1 MVALPGFFSKVNPSG
16 LPTRQA
22 ANPRTA
28 SDPEAVIGSYPCFR
42 VPKQHRTSVF
52 CPPSGYLVRTVDAR
66 ETKGIPVKAVTWQG
80 RMDIRVEE
88 VPDPRIE
95 EPTDAIVRITTTGL
109 CGSDLHLY
117 DPLTPFMT
125 PGDIVG
131 HEPMGIVEEVGPE
144 VTELRV
150 GDRVVVPFN
159 VSCGSCWMCQR
170 NLYSQCETT
179 QNRDHG
185 TGASLFGYSKL
196 YGQVPGGQAE
206 LMRVPFADF
215 LPVKVPE
222 GPIDDRFVFLSDVLP
237 TAWQGVEY
245 AAVPEGGTLLVL
257 GAGPIGDMAARIAM
271 HRGHRVIVVD
281 RVPER
286 LHRVAA
292 RGAEAVDL
300 GAVDDVPAQIRE
312 LTGGRGADSVIDAV
326 GMEAHGSPVAEA
338 AQKALALLPK
348 KVQGAV
354 MTRAGVDRLEALYVA
369 IESVRRGG
377 TISISGVYGGA
388 ADPLP
393 MMQLFDKQL
402 QLRMGQANVR
412 AWTDDILEL
421 LGDDT
426 DHLGVEGFAT
436 HHLPLSQA
444 PEAYK
449 KFRSKDDGMIKVV
462 FQP

>member
-1 MVALPGFFSKVNPSG
+1 
-16 LPTRQA
+16 
-22 ANPRTA
+22 
-28 SDPEAVIGSYPCFR
+28 
-42 VPKQHRTSVF
+42 
-52 CPPSGYLVRTVDAR
+52 
-66 ETKGIPVKAVTWQG
+66 VKAVTWQG
-80 RMDIRVEE
+80 REDMRVEE
-88 VPDPRIE
+88 VPDPTIQ

-125 PGDIVG
+125 PGDVVG
-131 HEPMGIVEEVGPE
+131 HEPMGIVEEVGAE
-144 VTELRV
+144 VRDLRP

-159 VSCGSCWMCQR
+159 VSCGSCWMCER
-170 NLYSQCETT
+170 HLYSQCETT
-179 QNRDHG
+179 QNREHG

-206 LMRVPFADF
+206 MMRVPFADF
-215 LPVKVPE
+215 LPVQVPE
-222 GPIDDRFVFLSDVLP
+222 GPPDERFVYLSDVLP

-245 AAVPEGGTLLVL
+245 AALPDDGVLLVL

-281 RVPER
+281 QVPER
-286 LHRVAA
+286 LERVAA
-292 RGAEAVDL
+292 RGAETLDL
-300 GAVDDVPAQIRE
+300 SAVDDIPDAVRE

-326 GMEAHGSPVAEA
+326 GMEAHGSPMAEA
-338 AQKALALLPK
+338 AQKSLRMLPK

-354 MTRAGVDRLEALYVA
+354 MTNAGVDRLEALYLA

-377 TISISGVYGGA
+377 TVSISGVYGGA

-412 AWTDDILEL
+412 AWTDDILKL
-421 LGDDT
+421 LGEDT
-426 DHLGVEGFAT
+426 DHLGVEGFHT
-436 HHLPLSQA
+436 HQLPLSEA
-444 PEAYK
+444 PDAYA
-449 KFRSKDDGMIKVV
+449 KFRDKEDGMVKVL
-462 FQP
+462 FKP